1 MIKKTLEQKI
11 KQVGYWTFCGV
22 FWYLVVAFFLKSD
35 YPIYEQPFNHKDAYE
50 VIKDAL
56 TIVATVSAPLVAY
69 LLYSDWKEPYYETIK
84 DSAMTEIFNLIF
96 YILKDLYHLKLELS
110 STYIDDFK
118 DKDNH
123 IFDNLIK
130 LEHSIKRLERLGFGQ
145 SEFVVNVNETLKNL
159 RKLKENMRKLAFQQA
174 KLKNL
179 MASPYNFFHEINQ
192 CQALIDN
199 FINDSDSLFKKLE
212 DAHNKMNEWKIK
224 NPE

>member
-1 MIKKTLEQKI
+1 MTEKTLEQKI
-11 KQVGYWTFCGV
+11 RKVILWTVISFI
-22 FWYLVVAFFLKSD
+22 FYLVIAFFLKSD
-35 YPIYEQPFNHKDAYE
+35 YPITKYPFNHKDAYD

-56 TIVATVSAPLVAY
+56 TIVATVAAPLAAY

-96 YILKDLYHLKLELS
+96 YIQKDLYFLKLELS
-110 STYIDDFK
+110 STYINDFK

-145 SEFVVNVNETLKNL
+145 SEFVVNVGETLENL
-159 RKLKENMRKLAFQQA
+159 KKLQGNMHGLDFQQI

-179 MASPYNFFHEINQ
+179 IAYSPNLSDDIGE
-192 CQALIDN
+192 CQKIIDS
-199 FINDSDSLFKKLE
+199 FISKSNSLFQTLD
-212 DAHNKMNEWKIK
+212 DAYKKMNEWKIE
-224 NPE
+224 NPK